1 MKKREY
7 ISEYRY
13 GALLFA
19 CIIYGVYFLSKL
31 IALIIYFVNGSQAY
45 LALNPLSLM
54 IFLEEKHSA
63 YEMPLTIITYSIEV
77 LYIAVLIVNYISS
90 RLSLFIVSIA
100 GGLYYIGIVIA
111 FFSPILMG
119 LPYTLIFFLPVA
131 TSILV
136 IFAQS
141 QYAQDEE
148 KAEKLNDQKEV
159 K

>member
-31 IALIIYFVNGSQAY
+31 IALIIYFVNGSQVY

-111 FFSPILMG
+111 FFSPGI
-119 LPYTLIFFLPVA
+119 
-131 TSILV
+131 
-136 IFAQS
+136 
-141 QYAQDEE
+141 
-148 KAEKLNDQKEV
+148 
-159 K
+159 